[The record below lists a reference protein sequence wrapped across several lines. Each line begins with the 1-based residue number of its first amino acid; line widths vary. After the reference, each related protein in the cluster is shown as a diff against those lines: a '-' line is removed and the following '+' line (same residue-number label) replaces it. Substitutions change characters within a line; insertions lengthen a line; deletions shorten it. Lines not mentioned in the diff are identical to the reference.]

1 MVLLVDFENVH
12 ANGLQGI
19 TALCKQDTLYLFYN
33 DTLKITIDTHR
44 SIEKVECEKIYQ
56 KVTTKTPNA
65 ADFLLVTILG
75 DLIGNNS
82 ERSYAVIS
90 DDKGFDVVVK
100 YWKSKNVD
108 IVKCSTIKEAK
119 ASAADVEVN
128 KDEEIS
134 EPVGD
139 AADAA
144 DTDTEE
150 QESIEEKV
158 NELFVSAGRE
168 IGEDTALVARYIE
181 KYKTKQGLNNALV
194 KELGNSTTAEI
205 YKIIKPLIKDKKG
218 K

>member
-19 TALCKQDTLYLFYN
+19 TALRKQDTLYLFYN

-90 DDKGFDVVVK
+90 NDTGFDVVVK

-128 KDEEIS
+128 KAEEIS

-139 AADAA
+139 TADDAA
-144 DTDTEE
+144 DTEE

-158 NELFVSAGRE
+158 NELFESAGRE

-194 KELGNSTTAEI
+194 KEFGTSTTAEI
-205 YKIIKPLIKDKKG
+205 NKIIKPLIKDKKG
-218 K
+218 R

>member
-19 TALCKQDTLYLFYN
+19 TALSKQDTLYLFYN

-134 EPVGD
+134 EPEGNPD
-139 AADAA
+139 AADAQK
-144 DTDTEE
+144 

-194 KELGNSTTAEI
+194 KEFGNSTTAEI

>member
-19 TALCKQDTLYLFYN
+19 TALRKQDTLYLFYN

-90 DDKGFDVVVK
+90 NDTGFDVVVK

-119 ASAADVEVN
+119 ASAADVEAN
-128 KDEEIS
+128 KAEEIS

-139 AADAA
+139 TADDAA
-144 DTDTEE
+144 DTEE

-158 NELFVSAGRE
+158 NELFESAGRE

-194 KELGNSTTAEI
+194 KEFGTSTTAEI
-205 YKIIKPLIKDKKG
+205 NKIIKPLIKDKKG
-218 K
+218 R